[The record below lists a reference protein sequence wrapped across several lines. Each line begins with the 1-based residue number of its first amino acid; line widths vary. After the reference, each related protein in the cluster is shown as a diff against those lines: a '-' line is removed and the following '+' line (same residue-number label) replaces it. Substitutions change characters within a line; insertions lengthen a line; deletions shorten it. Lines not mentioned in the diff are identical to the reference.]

1 MAKNSTE
8 KFKTMIGGQAL
19 IEGIM
24 MRGPEKDA
32 TVIRGKDGLEVD
44 VKERKIRPKGSF
56 ATWPL
61 IRGPVSFF
69 DAQVVG
75 MKALMHSADL
85 NPEDEEIENP
95 SKLDM
100 WLEKKLGEK
109 SFQNLIIG
117 IAVALG
123 LLMSICLFFILPEVI
138 LGFFDQWIP
147 SALVRNLIAGAIRV
161 IILVGYMALAAR
173 MKDIKR
179 MFAYHGA
186 EHKTI
191 RCYEAGL
198 ELTVE
203 NVRQQTKHHPR
214 CGTSFLFV
222 VMILSI
228 LVFTV
233 AQELLLLLA
242 PGLAMYSGTFVYKLL
257 MVVYKLLLLPVVVS
271 LTYEINR
278 WIGRHDNWF
287 TAILAAPGMW
297 LQRISTNE
305 PDDSMIEVAVM
316 ALQAVL
322 PEQEGSDRW

>member
-32 TVIRGKDGLEVD
+32 TVIRGKDGLDVEVKD
-44 VKERKIRPKGSF
+44 RKIRPKGSF

-95 SKLDM
+95 SKLDL

-138 LGFFDQWIP
+138 LGFFERWIP
-147 SALVRNLIAGAIRV
+147 SPLVRNLIAGAIRV

-203 NVRQQTKHHPR
+203 NVRNQSKHHPR

-233 AQELLLLLA
+233 AQELLLLVA
-242 PGLAMYSGTFVYKLL
+242 PGLAVLEGTFIYKLL

-271 LTYEINR
+271 FTYEINR

-305 PDDSMIEVAVM
+305 PDDSMIEVAIM
-316 ALQAVL
+316 ALQAVQ
-322 PEQEGSDRW
+322 PEQEGTDRW

>member
-1 MAKNSTE
+1 MAKKTKE

-32 TVIRGKDGLEVD
+32 IVVRGKDGLSVELKD
-44 VKERKIRPKGSF
+44 RKIRPKGSF

-61 IRGPVSFF
+61 IRGPVNFF
-69 DAQVVG
+69 DSQVVG

-85 NPEDEEIENP
+85 NPEEGETENP
-95 SKLDM
+95 SKLDI
-100 WLEKKLGEK
+100 WLEKKLGDK
-109 SFQNLIIG
+109 KFQNLIIG

-123 LLMSICLFFILPEVI
+123 LAMSIGLFFLLPELI
-138 LGFFDQWIP
+138 FGFFESFVSVSVI
-147 SALVRNLIAGAIRV
+147 RELIKGAIRV
-161 IILVGYMALAAR
+161 AILVGYMALAAR
-173 MKDIKR
+173 MNEIKR

-198 ELTVE
+198 PLTVE
-203 NVRQQTKHHPR
+203 NVRTQTKHHPR

-242 PGLAMYSGTFVYKLL
+242 PGLVVWEGTFLYKLL

-278 WIGRHDNWF
+278 WVGRHDNWF
-287 TAILAAPGMW
+287 TAILSAPGMW

-305 PDDSMIEVAVM
+305 PDDSMIEVAIT
-316 ALQAVL
+316 ALEAVL
-322 PEQEGSDRW
+322 PQQEGTDKW

>member
-117 IAVALG
+117 IAVNSFYSCTAVCIEANH
-123 LLMSICLFFILPEVI
+123 LLRVVGEANIVDIHTEI
-138 LGFFDQWIP
+138 Y
-147 SALVRNLIAGAIRV
+147 ARAGGKA
-161 IILVGYMALAAR
+161 
-173 MKDIKR
+173 DI
-179 MFAYHGA
+179 
-186 EHKTI
+186 
-191 RCYEAGL
+191 
-198 ELTVE
+198 
-203 NVRQQTKHHPR
+203 
-214 CGTSFLFV
+214 
-222 VMILSI
+222 
-228 LVFTV
+228 
-233 AQELLLLLA
+233 
-242 PGLAMYSGTFVYKLL
+242 
-257 MVVYKLLLLPVVVS
+257 
-271 LTYEINR
+271 
-278 WIGRHDNWF
+278 
-287 TAILAAPGMW
+287 
-297 LQRISTNE
+297 
-305 PDDSMIEVAVM
+305 
-316 ALQAVL
+316 
-322 PEQEGSDRW
+322 